1 MLLEVE
7 KIIVPPGQSIILKD
21 INWSDFELIL
31 EALGEERASRVAYER
46 GTLTIMTPLPEHEIN
61 KVLISNL
68 VEVILEELDIE
79 FWCLGSTTFKNNYL
93 AQYPVTY
100 SCF

>member
-7 KIIVPPGQSIILKD
+7 KIIVPPGQTIILKD

-31 EALGEERASRVAYER
+31 EALGEDRASRVAYDR
-46 GTLTIMTPLPEHEIN
+46 GTLTIMTARDALGQRAYPIAVLTPLPEHEIN

-68 VEVILEELDIE
+68 VEIILEELDIE
-79 FWCLGSTTFKNNYL
+79 F
-93 AQYPVTY
+93 
-100 SCF
+100 